1 MLKKTLV
8 SMMIIALTASF
19 AFAGGW
25 DAAKGM
31 DKMTLKG
38 QLVCLGCSLKKL
50 DGANAQC
57 NLYSHHAIGFKA
69 GDGTLWSL
77 VDNAQGH
84 DIIRAHELLGKK
96 EATIVGWMFP
106 VAHFIEISEIT
117 VEGVSPE
124 AIAKA
129 GWEEDK
135 LLAKRLESRKVGEA
149 PELGHK
155 H

>member
-1 MLKKTLV
+1 MLKNTLV
-8 SMMIIALTASF
+8 SLMIVMLTASF

-31 DKMTLKG
+31 DKITLKG

-57 NLYSHHAIGFKA
+57 NLYAHHAIGFKA
-69 GDGTLWSL
+69 GDGTLWSII
-77 VDNAQGH
+77 DNAKGH

-96 EATIVGWMFP
+96 NATITGWMFP
-106 VAHFIEISEIT
+106 VAHFIEIAEIT
-117 VEGVSPE
+117 VEGVTPE

-135 LLAKRLESRKVGEA
+135 LLAKRLDARKVGEA